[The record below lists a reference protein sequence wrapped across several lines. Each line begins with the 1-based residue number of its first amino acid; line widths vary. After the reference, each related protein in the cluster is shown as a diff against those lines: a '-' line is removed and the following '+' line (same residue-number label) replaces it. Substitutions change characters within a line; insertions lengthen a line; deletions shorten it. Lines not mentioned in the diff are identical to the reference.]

1 METIVRFSQVS
12 FDFGHNKT
20 IIDEVSFSVRKG
32 MKVALMGQNG
42 AGKSTLFKLITRKLY
57 PTSGSINVDKR
68 IIIATALQVIP
79 PEEMGLTVEQYFQK
93 HLGEVLPHE
102 LKKKLS
108 AVLDVVNL
116 KAPLDKIIKSFS
128 GGQQARLLLASA
140 LIQEPD
146 LLLLDE
152 PTNNLDY
159 TGIAHL
165 TDFLIN
171 YTKSV
176 IVISHDAEFLNA
188 FTEGVLYLDSHTKKI
203 EQYAGNYNDVLEQ
216 IELRIERERR
226 QNAQMERGIQE
237 NKDKSNFFAHKGGR
251 MRLVAKKMREKAD
264 EMESSKVAVR
274 REDKTIRQFTIPAQE
289 DLVNEFLKITSVT
302 VMQDHKEVT
311 KDIRVFIEKNKHLL
325 IVGPNGIGKSTFIES
340 LINGTAKGVTMSPG
354 IRVGTYRQDFSSLNP
369 DETVYESLSR
379 TMKEATG
386 KIYEQEIRI
395 VASGFLITNEYIY
408 SKIGTL
414 SEGQKG
420 LVAFAQLVLQKPGLL
435 ILDEPTNHINFRHLP
450 RIAQALDEY
459 KGMMIFVSHVPEF
472 VAQIRIDEVLD
483 LEE

>member
-1 METIVRFSQVS
+1 
-12 FDFGHNKT
+12 
-20 IIDEVSFSVRKG
+20 

-42 AGKSTLFKLITRKLY
+42 AGKSTLFKLITRQLQ
-57 PTSGSINVDKR
+57 PISGTVSVDKR
-68 IIIATALQVIP
+68 IVIATALQVIP

-93 HLGEVLPHE
+93 HIGNVETHE

-108 AVLDVVNL
+108 SILDVVNL

-140 LIQEPD
+140 LIQKPD

-165 TDFLIN
+165 TDFLTN
-171 YTKSV
+171 YQKSV
-176 IVISHDAEFLNA
+176 IVISHDAEFLNS

-251 MRLVAKKMREKAD
+251 MRLVAKKMREKAE

-302 VMQDHKEVT
+302 VMQDHKEIT
-311 KDIRVFIEKNKHLL
+311 KNARVFLEKNKHLL
-325 IVGPNGIGKSTFIES
+325 IIGPNGIGKTTFIES
-340 LINGTAKGVTMSPG
+340 LIDGTAKGVTMSTG

-395 VASGFLITNEYIY
+395 VASGFLITNEYIHA
-408 SKIGTL
+408 KIGKL

-420 LVAFAQLVLQKPGLL
+420 LVSFAQLVLQKPGLL

-483 LEE
+483 LEQ

>member
-1 METIVRFSQVS
+1 
-12 FDFGHNKT
+12 
-20 IIDEVSFSVRKG
+20 
-32 MKVALMGQNG
+32 
-42 AGKSTLFKLITRKLY
+42 
-57 PTSGSINVDKR
+57 
-68 IIIATALQVIP
+68 
-79 PEEMGLTVEQYFQK
+79 
-93 HLGEVLPHE
+93 
-102 LKKKLS
+102 
-108 AVLDVVNL
+108 
-116 KAPLDKIIKSFS
+116 
-128 GGQQARLLLASA
+128 
-140 LIQEPD
+140 
-146 LLLLDE
+146 
-152 PTNNLDY
+152 
-159 TGIAHL
+159 
-165 TDFLIN
+165 
-171 YTKSV
+171 
-176 IVISHDAEFLNA
+176 
-188 FTEGVLYLDSHTKKI
+188 
-203 EQYAGNYNDVLEQ
+203 
-216 IELRIERERR
+216 
-226 QNAQMERGIQE
+226 
-237 NKDKSNFFAHKGGR
+237 

-483 LEE
+483 LED

>member
-1 METIVRFSQVS
+1 MCIRDS
-12 FDFGHNKT
+12 
-20 IIDEVSFSVRKG
+20 
-32 MKVALMGQNG
+32 
-42 AGKSTLFKLITRKLY
+42 
-57 PTSGSINVDKR
+57 
-68 IIIATALQVIP
+68 
-79 PEEMGLTVEQYFQK
+79 
-93 HLGEVLPHE
+93 
-102 LKKKLS
+102 
-108 AVLDVVNL
+108 
-116 KAPLDKIIKSFS
+116 
-128 GGQQARLLLASA
+128 
-140 LIQEPD
+140 
-146 LLLLDE
+146 
-152 PTNNLDY
+152 
-159 TGIAHL
+159 L

-325 IVGPNGIGKSTFIES
+325 IVGPNGIGKSLS
-340 LINGTAKGVTMSPG
+340 LIHIS
-354 IRVGTYRQDFSSLNP
+354 
-369 DETVYESLSR
+369 
-379 TMKEATG
+379 
-386 KIYEQEIRI
+386 
-395 VASGFLITNEYIY
+395 
-408 SKIGTL
+408 
-414 SEGQKG
+414 
-420 LVAFAQLVLQKPGLL
+420 
-435 ILDEPTNHINFRHLP
+435 EPTRP
-450 RIAQALDEY
+450 Y
-459 KGMMIFVSHVPEF
+459 
-472 VAQIRIDEVLD
+472 
-483 LEE
+483 